1 MHPSSSSWNYQ
12 KTLPFT
18 DVFREKWGVGGGGG
32 GGSETVHWK
41 RMVEKTFMFG
51 VGRKWLLVK
60 ILTLEVLFFQK
71 NFLFKQRY
79 WHF

>member
-1 MHPSSSSWNYQ
+1 MFSGRS
-12 KTLPFT
+12 
-18 DVFREKWGVGGGGG
+18 GGWGGG

-79 WHF
+79 

>member
-1 MHPSSSSWNYQ
+1 MC
-12 KTLPFT
+12 
-18 DVFREKWGVGGGGG
+18 GGGG
-32 GGSETVHWK
+32 GGSEMVHWK

-60 ILTLEVLFFQK
+60 VLTLEVLFFQK

-79 WHF
+79 